1 MCIRDSAIPDRIVN
15 TELIKIGKKHQIKVI
30 ATNDAH
36 YISSMDV
43 EAHDAL
49 LCMLTN
55 KLISDEKRW
64 RYTGTEYIKGEE
76 EMLQLFRDHNDDD
89 SIKEAVNNTVE
100 ISNKIEE
107 FELFGTYRM
116 PKFPL
121 KEEKNSLSL
130 LTRLSYEGLLN
141 RLNKNNLDEVSE
153 VYKKR
158 LSSELKIINDMG
170 FPDYFLVVWDY
181 IKFA

>member
-1 MCIRDSAIPDRIVN
+1 MYKRQVK

-43 EAHDAL
+43 ESHDAL

-55 KLISDEKRW
+55 RLITDENRW
-64 RYTGTEYIKGEE
+64 RHTGTEYIKGED
-76 EMLQLFRDHNDDD
+76 EMLQLFRDHIDDD
-89 SIKEAVNNTVE
+89 SIEEAVNNTVE

-121 KEEKNSLSL
+121 QHEKDSLSL
-130 LTRLSYEGLLN
+130 LTRLSYEGLLA
-141 RLNKNNLDEVSE
+141 RLKKNHLDEVNE
-153 VYKKR
+153 IYKKR
-158 LSSELKIINDMG
+158 LSSELKIINAVSYTHLTL
-170 FPDYFLVVWDY
+170 PTITEV
-181 IKFA
+181 